1 MVWDR
6 LAGLR
11 KRRSTTDK
19 HNCRERDTMAGVTLE
34 LRGKIDEV
42 VTATGPQGIGD
53 TGAEPSGRAG
63 AASQR
68 GDTPPAADAAEWRR
82 RRDKLRK
89 RYRDWVP
96 RDLGPPEV
104 FSDRRG
110 SATEREHYGLD
121 VPAEETGRRSRT
133 VTSRLRMSCAG
144 WRKVPSAEEF
154 HDAVHRPAGTDR
166 EAAILLTW
174 FHEAEMAE
182 QLDARL
188 EEAYS
193 WRQLVRA
200 LHRVGLTKGEGA
212 RRINRFA
219 KR

>member
-1 MVWDR
+1 M
-6 LAGLR
+6 
-11 KRRSTTDK
+11 
-19 HNCRERDTMAGVTLE
+19 TLE
-34 LRGKIDEV
+34 QRVRVGVEEV
-42 VTATGPQGIGD
+42 VTASDPEGVGD
-53 TGAEPSGRAG
+53 ARAEPDAQPG
-63 AASQR
+63 AASK
-68 GDTPPAADAAEWRR
+68 GANTLSAADAAEWRR
-82 RRDKLRK
+82 RRDELRK
-89 RYRDWVP
+89 RDRDAVP
-96 RDLGPPEV
+96 RDLGPPEL

-110 SATEREHYGLD
+110 SAAERKRCGLE
-121 VPAEETGRRSRT
+121 VPVDETGRRSRT

-200 LHRVGLTKGEGA
+200 LHRVGLTRGEGA